1 MDKEYNLIVKLF
13 NGTIKEKIIILK
25 EIEEELKKYQWEEV
39 QEVNLREVK
48 KNGTSK
54 TLRPWIRKF
63 IF

>member
-48 KNGTSK
+48 KNGASK
-54 TLRPWIRKF
+54 TLRP
-63 IF
+63 

>member
-39 QEVNLREVK
+39 KEVNLREVK

-54 TLRPWIRKF
+54 TLRP
-63 IF
+63 

>member
-39 QEVNLREVK
+39 QEVNLREAK
-48 KNGTSK
+48 KNEKSK
-54 TLRPWIRKF
+54 TLRL
-63 IF
+63 

>member
-39 QEVNLREVK
+39 QEVNLREAK
-48 KNGTSK
+48 KNEK
-54 TLRPWIRKF
+54 KQNLATLN
-63 IF
+63 

>member
-48 KNGTSK
+48 KNEKSK
-54 TLRPWIRKF
+54 ILRP
-63 IF
+63 

>member
-48 KNGTSK
+48 KNEKNK
-54 TLRPWIRKF
+54 TLRP
-63 IF
+63 